1 MKAPGPIW
9 RGKSYGAA
17 ALATVLGLF
26 LAGCS
31 VLQIDVD
38 VYKGPLANHQDV
50 QVEQLAAM
58 AVGAQPLLV
67 QLRDTLWWDS
77 NCNVGE
83 RTDKA
88 DRDRDSYAA
97 CIQKSRGEAEENGCY
112 KNGYIS
118 REITDRSGNKC
129 PILFLSYRADRVNK
143 ILGLYERYRDGGGGK
158 PIPLQEFY
166 SRSQQDIADPN
177 LDKLGELRL
186 TPPEQIDPYIKE
198 ERLSARM
205 IWRSTL
211 DGVLS
216 SGVAD
221 RQTIRDIVDRTDPLA
236 LAYVASSADLSKRYR
251 NRLGEYSWTL
261 SPKGPSKSWLEPDRW
276 ESVLDL
282 RVALDILA
290 REFAENVFRT
300 AEFLDY
306 SDSYLRP
313 FQRSAQIN
321 ESIQS
326 IKHSVL
332 SPYAEIIRT
341 QGVTW
346 AGLEIEREVLRRR
359 VDPESTPDGSV
370 GEEDLDPREIADT
383 LLGNAE
389 VSGPTTGTFE
399 FSGRSPFG
407 IFEIVRAYNRKR
419 DMLDIACPSRKAQ
432 LDRSIRRKR
441 G

>member
-186 TPPEQIDPYIKE
+186 TPPEQIDIVTAAAESQYRCKNF
-198 ERLSARM
+198 
-205 IWRSTL
+205 
-211 DGVLS
+211 
-216 SGVAD
+216 
-221 RQTIRDIVDRTDPLA
+221 IRGHSKILRIPISINLA
-236 LAYVASSADLSKRYR
+236 NYD
-251 NRLGEYSWTL
+251 
-261 SPKGPSKSWLEPDRW
+261 
-276 ESVLDL
+276 
-282 RVALDILA
+282 
-290 REFAENVFRT
+290 
-300 AEFLDY
+300 
-306 SDSYLRP
+306 
-313 FQRSAQIN
+313 
-321 ESIQS
+321 
-326 IKHSVL
+326 
-332 SPYAEIIRT
+332 
-341 QGVTW
+341 
-346 AGLEIEREVLRRR
+346 
-359 VDPESTPDGSV
+359 
-370 GEEDLDPREIADT
+370 
-383 LLGNAE
+383 
-389 VSGPTTGTFE
+389 
-399 FSGRSPFG
+399 
-407 IFEIVRAYNRKR
+407 
-419 DMLDIACPSRKAQ
+419 
-432 LDRSIRRKR
+432 
-441 G
+441 